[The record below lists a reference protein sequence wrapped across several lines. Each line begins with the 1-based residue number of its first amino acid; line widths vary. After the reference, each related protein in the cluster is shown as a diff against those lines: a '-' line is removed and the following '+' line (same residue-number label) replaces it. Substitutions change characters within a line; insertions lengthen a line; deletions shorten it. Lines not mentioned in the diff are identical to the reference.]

1 MVIVCAILGP
11 ALYKPIATNVM
22 SFNVSTRTIN
32 YLVEQNI
39 MPFILVSVFV
49 FPRTAFPFR

>member
-22 SFNVSTRTIN
+22 SFNVSTIN
-32 YLVEQNI
+32 YLVEENI